1 MAVAN
6 DTLQQLFSFFSHIF
20 KAVLVIGARQVGK
33 STMLKQL
40 AKRQHRTVV
49 TMDDDFLREL
59 AQNDPRL
66 FFQTY
71 KPPILI
77 DEIQKA
83 PELLETIKIL
93 CDESELRGQFWLIGR
108 ESGQL

>member
-1 MAVAN
+1 M
-6 DTLQQLFSFFSHIF
+6 DRFF

-40 AKRQHRTVV
+40 AKQQHRTIV

-71 KPPILI
+71 KPP
-77 DEIQKA
+77 
-83 PELLETIKIL
+83 
-93 CDESELRGQFWLIGR
+93 F
-108 ESGQL
+108 

>member
-1 MAVAN
+1 MEYI
-6 DTLQQLFSFFSHIF
+6 DRELERKFLEMDQFF

-49 TMDDDFLREL
+49 TMDDDFLREF

-93 CDESELRGQFWLIGR
+93 CDEIGR
-108 ESGQL
+108 AHV